1 MDEFLSVDLRDLR
14 DTIGAVTRDHIAPKS
29 AEVDRD
35 CRWPEHSLRAL
46 AEAGAMGLHVPR
58 RRGGHEAGLLALTS
72 LTETIAQG
80 CASSALCYA
89 MHCVATAVIA
99 AKATKRHEERY
110 LRPIVEGRH
119 ITSLALSESG
129 TGAQFYL
136 PQTTIARAGAVYS
149 VTGTKQFVTSGAH
162 ADSYVIS
169 TKAGTDEARPGE
181 LTCLVLDAETPGL
194 EWLDPWAGLGMRGNA
209 SRALRLRGV
218 EVPAENLLGTEGDQ
232 IWYVFEVVAPFFLMA
247 MAGTYLGVAQA
258 ALDATEAHLRER
270 TYEPSGEALADM
282 PVLQYKI
289 AEMRTA
295 VLRARGLIY
304 HAAVLGDTR
313 SATALPTIMLAK
325 AEAGET
331 AVRVTNEAMTC
342 CGGIAYR
349 DNGLLARLLRDAR
362 ASHVMAPT
370 TDVLRVWAARL
381 LLGRPLL

>member
-1 MDEFLSVDLRDLR
+1 MDEFLSPDLLGLR
-14 DTIGAVTRDHIAPKS
+14 DTIAEVTRDQIAPRS
-29 AEVDRD
+29 AEVDRE

-46 AEAGAMGLHVPR
+46 GEVGALGLHVPR
-58 RRGGHEAGLLALTS
+58 RLGGHEGGLLALTVLS
-72 LTETIAQG
+72 ETIAQG
-80 CASSALCYA
+80 CASSALCYS
-89 MHCVATAVIA
+89 MHCVGTAVIS

-110 LRPIVEGRH
+110 LTPIAEGLH
-119 ITSLALSESG
+119 ITTLALSESG
-129 TGAQFYL
+129 TGAHFYL
-136 PQTTIARAGAVYS
+136 PQTTVARTGNAFS

-169 TKAGTDEARPGE
+169 TKAGTGEAHPGE
-181 LTCLVLDAETPGL
+181 FSCLVLDAETPGL

-209 SRALRLRGV
+209 SRPLRLRGV
-218 EVPAENLLGTEGDQ
+218 EVPAENLLGAEGDQ
-232 IWYVFEVVAPFFLMA
+232 IWYVFEVVAPYFLLA

-258 ALDATEAHLRER
+258 ALDETEAHVRER
-270 TYEPSGEALADM
+270 TYDHSGEALADL

-295 VLRARGLIY
+295 VWRARGLIY
-304 HAAVLGDTR
+304 HAAVLGDAG
-313 SATALPTIMLAK
+313 SGDALPTIMLAK

-342 CGGIAYR
+342 CGGMAYR
-349 DNGLLARLLRDAR
+349 ENGLLARLLRDAR

-370 TDVLRVWAARL
+370 TDVLRIWAARL